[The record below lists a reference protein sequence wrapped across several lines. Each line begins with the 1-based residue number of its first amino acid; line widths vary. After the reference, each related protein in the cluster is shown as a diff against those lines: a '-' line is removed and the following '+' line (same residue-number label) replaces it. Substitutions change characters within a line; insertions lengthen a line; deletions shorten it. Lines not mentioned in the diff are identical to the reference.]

1 MPKPGIG
8 QYNNKPVLLSIV
20 ITLVMTMLF
29 SCKNDM
35 EKVKELTQP
44 DTLPSETIQ
53 NLELRY
59 SDSGTIRVLLKSKLM
74 LSYEGPEARMVFPE
88 GLDVLFLDAR
98 MQVKSSLSANYGINK
113 PIEKILTVKHNVVVT
128 NREKGETLNTEEL
141 IWDQRKQI
149 IYTEAHVKITTP
161 DKIIFGKG
169 LEADESFRK
178 RTIKN
183 VSGEVLIEEQED
195 L

>member
-1 MPKPGIG
+1 
-8 QYNNKPVLLSIV
+8 
-20 ITLVMTMLF
+20 MLF